1 MPFAIILHCHTN
13 SVANVEKQKSTGR
26 PLDRDLQPTG
36 LVKGNPLRY
45 VIIGSSTETRVP
57 ANVISLLD
65 WHRQELSMTSID
77 ERLLES
83 KMIQIEQARAW
94 SPRVISKFETLIR
107 TGDEVSIFRANPL
120 AFARDRGVAEPEAID
135 LFLHAARTGLVDL
148 HWDILCPH
156 SGLVLES
163 FGKLRALRS
172 HFVCG
177 LCDIDGQTDL
187 DDFIQA
193 SFSVSPQVRR
203 LALHDVDSLS
213 IEDLHWK
220 LKFADSG
227 RLPGGQT
234 RFVDVL
240 RTLVRGMTYLP
251 AGVTTTLQ
259 TEIKSGA
266 LSGVNVQTQAGFT
279 LPVVDSSEPPP
290 STPTIIRIAYDGQ
303 RFTSAVSAV
312 PSGGTVFEI
321 SNTGTKRG
329 SVLLINWP
337 PEIVAMPE
345 KPMLEFDPYVSGG
358 MLLTRQTFRK
368 LFRSERVDEEE
379 GLGVRQVTLLFTDL
393 KGSTALYEHLGDLNA
408 YALVREH
415 FALLDAVAQRH
426 AGAIVK
432 TIGDAVMAAF
442 SRPVDAVAAA
452 LQMLQGI
459 GQFNFEREQPAI
471 ILKMGAHCGPSIAVT
486 LNENLDYF
494 GQTVNIAARV
504 QSFADAGEICL
515 TEALYTAPGVRELL
529 TGHDV
534 EEFDAP
540 LRGVEGNA
548 RVYRITG
555 RS

>member
-1 MPFAIILHCHTN
+1 
-13 SVANVEKQKSTGR
+13 
-26 PLDRDLQPTG
+26 
-36 LVKGNPLRY
+36 
-45 VIIGSSTETRVP
+45 
-57 ANVISLLD
+57 
-65 WHRQELSMTSID
+65 MTSID

-83 KMIQIEQARAW
+83 KMTQIEQARAW

-107 TGDEVSIFRANPL
+107 SGEEVSVYRANPL
-120 AFARDRGVAEPEAID
+120 AFARDRGVAEAESID
-135 LFLHAARTGLVDL
+135 LFLHAARAGLIDM

-177 LCDIDGQTDL
+177 LCDIDGQTEL
-187 DDFIQA
+187 DEFIEV

-203 LALHDVDSLS
+203 LALHDVDNLS

-220 LKFADSG
+220 LKFAETG
-227 RLPGGQT
+227 RLPGGGT
-234 RFVDVL
+234 RFVDFL
-240 RTLVRGMTYLP
+240 RGLVRGMTYLP
-251 AGVTTTLQ
+251 SGVTTTLQ
-259 TEIKSGA
+259 AEIGPGA
-266 LSGVNVQTQAGFT
+266 LSGVNVQTQAGFM
-279 LPVVDSSEPPP
+279 LPVADSRAAVPTPN
-290 STPTIIRIAYDGQ
+290 TPTIVRIVYDGQ
-303 RFTSAVSAV
+303 RFTPAVMAL
-312 PSGGTVFEI
+312 PPGFAVFEI
-321 SNTGTKRG
+321 TNTGPKRG
-329 SVLLINWP
+329 SLLLINWP

-345 KPMLEFDPYVSGG
+345 KPALEFEPYVSGG

-379 GLGVRQVTLLFTDL
+379 GLGIRQVTFLFTDL
-393 KGSTALYEHLGDLNA
+393 KGSTALYERLGDLNA

-415 FALLDAVAQRH
+415 FALLDAAAHRH

-432 TIGDAVMAAF
+432 TIGDAVMVAF

-452 LQMLQGI
+452 LRILQEI
-459 GQFNFEREQPAI
+459 GQFNREHSAPAI

-529 TGHDV
+529 VGDDV

-548 RVYRITG
+548 RVYRVTG

>member
-1 MPFAIILHCHTN
+1 MIP
-13 SVANVEKQKSTGR
+13 
-26 PLDRDLQPTG
+26 
-36 LVKGNPLRY
+36 
-45 VIIGSSTETRVP
+45 
-57 ANVISLLD
+57 
-65 WHRQELSMTSID
+65 ID
-77 ERLLES
+77 ERLLEN
-83 KMIQIEQARAW
+83 KMTQIEQARAW

-107 TGDEVSIFRANPL
+107 SGDEVSVYRANPL
-120 AFARDRGVAEPEAID
+120 IFARDRGVAEAESID
-135 LFLHAARTGLVDL
+135 LFLHAARAGLVDM

-187 DDFIQA
+187 DDFIEV

-203 LALHDVDSLS
+203 LALHDIDNLS
-213 IEDLHWK
+213 IEDLHWN
-220 LKFADSG
+220 LKFTNSG

-234 RFVDVL
+234 RFVDIL
-240 RTLVRGMTYLP
+240 RGFVRGMSYLP
-251 AGVTTTLQ
+251 PGMTTTLRS
-259 TEIKSGA
+259 EIGPGA
-266 LSGVNVQTQAGFT
+266 LSGVNVQTQAGFM
-279 LPVVDSSEPPP
+279 LPVVDSPAAVPTP
-290 STPTIIRIAYDGQ
+290 NIPTIVRITYDGQ
-303 RFTSAVSAV
+303 RFTPAVSGV
-312 PSGGTVFEI
+312 PSGPAVFEVN
-321 SNTGTKRG
+321 NTGPKRG
-329 SVLLINWP
+329 SLLLINWP

-345 KPMLEFDPYVSGG
+345 KPTLEFDPYVSGG

-368 LFRSERVDEEE
+368 LFRSERVDEDE
-379 GLGVRQVTLLFTDL
+379 GLGIRQVTFLFTDL
-393 KGSTALYEHLGDLNA
+393 KGSTALYELLGDLNA

-415 FALLDAVAQRH
+415 FAFLDEVARRH
-426 AGAIVK
+426 AGVIVK

-442 SRPVDAVAAA
+442 SRPVDTVAAA
-452 LQMLQGI
+452 LDILQEI
-459 GQFNFEREQPAI
+459 GHFNREHGEPAI
-471 ILKMGAHCGPSIAVT
+471 ILKMGAHCGPSIVVT

-515 TEALYTAPGVRELL
+515 TEALYTASGVRELL
-529 TGHDV
+529 AGNNL

-548 RVYRITG
+548 RVYRVTG

>member
-1 MPFAIILHCHTN
+1 
-13 SVANVEKQKSTGR
+13 
-26 PLDRDLQPTG
+26 
-36 LVKGNPLRY
+36 
-45 VIIGSSTETRVP
+45 
-57 ANVISLLD
+57 
-65 WHRQELSMTSID
+65 MTSID

-83 KMIQIEQARAW
+83 KMTQIEQARAW

-107 TGDEVSIFRANPL
+107 NGDELSIFRANPL

-135 LFLHAARTGLVDL
+135 LFLHAARAGLFDL

-187 DDFIQA
+187 DDFIEA

-203 LALHDVDSLS
+203 LALHDIDNLS

-240 RTLVRGMTYLP
+240 RTLVRGMAYLP

-259 TEIKSGA
+259 AEIGPGA
-266 LSGVNVQTQAGFT
+266 LSGVNVQTQAGFM
-279 LPVVDSSEPPP
+279 LPVVDSSAAASAPG
-290 STPTIIRIAYDGQ
+290 TPTIIRIDYDGQ
-303 RFTSAVSAV
+303 RFTSPVSAV
-312 PSGGTVFEI
+312 PSGPAVFEV
-321 SNTGTKRG
+321 SNAGPKRG
-329 SVLLINWP
+329 SLLLINWP
-337 PEIVAMPE
+337 PEIVAMRE
-345 KPMLEFDPYVSGG
+345 KPTLEFDPYVSGG

-452 LQMLQGI
+452 LHMLQEI
-459 GQFNFEREQPAI
+459 GQFNREQRQPAI

-529 TGHDV
+529 TGRHV
-534 EEFDAP
+534 ETFEAP
-540 LRGVEGNA
+540 LRGVEGSA

>member
-1 MPFAIILHCHTN
+1 
-13 SVANVEKQKSTGR
+13 
-26 PLDRDLQPTG
+26 
-36 LVKGNPLRY
+36 
-45 VIIGSSTETRVP
+45 
-57 ANVISLLD
+57 
-65 WHRQELSMTSID
+65 MTSID
-77 ERLLES
+77 ERLLETR
-83 KMIQIEQARAW
+83 MTQIEEARSW

-107 TGDEVSIFRANPL
+107 SGDEVSLYRANPL
-120 AFARDRGVAEPEAID
+120 AFARDRGVAEPESID
-135 LFLHAARTGLVDL
+135 LFLHAARAGLVDM

-163 FGKLRALRS
+163 FGRLRALRS

-187 DDFIQA
+187 DDFIEV

-203 LALHDVDSLS
+203 LALHDVDNLS

-220 LKFADSG
+220 LKFANGG
-227 RLPGGQT
+227 RLPGGQA

-240 RTLVRGMTYLP
+240 RSLVRGMAYLP
-251 AGVTTTLQ
+251 SGMVTTLRA
-259 TEIKSGA
+259 EIGPGA
-266 LSGVNVQTQAGFT
+266 LSGVNVQTQAGFMIS
-279 LPVVDSSEPPP
+279 VVDPAAATNPDA
-290 STPTIIRIAYDGQ
+290 PTVVRIGYDGQ
-303 RFTSAVSAV
+303 RFTLAVSTV
-312 PSGGTVFEI
+312 PSGPVVFEI
-321 SNTGTKRG
+321 SNTGPKRG
-329 SVLLINWP
+329 SLLLINWP

-345 KPMLEFDPYVSGG
+345 KPTLEFDPYVSGG

-379 GLGVRQVTLLFTDL
+379 GLGIRQVTFLFTDL
-393 KGSTALYEHLGDLNA
+393 KGSTALYERLGDLNA
-408 YALVREH
+408 YALVRQH
-415 FALLDAVAQRH
+415 FALLDAVAHRH

-452 LQMLQGI
+452 LGMLQEI
-459 GQFNFEREQPAI
+459 GKFNREHGHPAI

-515 TEALYTAPGVRELL
+515 TEALYTAPGVRQLL
-529 TGHDV
+529 AGHNV

-540 LRGVEGNA
+540 LRGVEGDA
-548 RVYRITG
+548 RVYRATG

>member
-1 MPFAIILHCHTN
+1 
-13 SVANVEKQKSTGR
+13 
-26 PLDRDLQPTG
+26 
-36 LVKGNPLRY
+36 
-45 VIIGSSTETRVP
+45 
-57 ANVISLLD
+57 
-65 WHRQELSMTSID
+65 MTSID
-77 ERLLES
+77 ERLLEIR
-83 KMIQIEQARAW
+83 MTQIEQARAW
-94 SPRVISKFETLIR
+94 SPRVIAKFETLIR
-107 TGDEVSIFRANPL
+107 SGDEVSVYRANPL
-120 AFARDRGVAEPEAID
+120 AFARDRGVAEPESID
-135 LFLHAARTGLVDL
+135 LFLHAARAGLVDL

-187 DDFIQA
+187 DDFIEV

-203 LALHDVDSLS
+203 LALYDVDNLS

-251 AGVTTTLQ
+251 PGVTRTLQ
-259 TEIKSGA
+259 AEIGPGA
-266 LSGVNVQTQAGFT
+266 LSGVNVQTQAGFM
-279 LPVVDSSEPPP
+279 LPVVGSSAAGPTPN
-290 STPTIIRIAYDGQ
+290 TPTIIRITYDGQ
-303 RFTSAVSAV
+303 RFTSAVSVV
-312 PSGGTVFEI
+312 PSGPAVFEI
-321 SNTGTKRG
+321 SNTGPKRG
-329 SVLLINWP
+329 SLLLINWP
-337 PEIVAMPE
+337 PEVVALPE
-345 KPMLEFDPYVSGG
+345 KPTLEFDPYVSGG

-379 GLGVRQVTLLFTDL
+379 GLGIRQVTLLFTDL

-415 FALLDAVAQRH
+415 FALLDAAAHRH

-452 LQMLQGI
+452 LNILQEI
-459 GQFNFEREQPAI
+459 RQFNREHGQPAI

-515 TEALYTAPGVRELL
+515 TEALYTASGVRQVLA
-529 TGHDV
+529 GHDV
-534 EEFDAP
+534 EEFEAP
-540 LRGVEGNA
+540 LRGVEGDA

>member
-1 MPFAIILHCHTN
+1 
-13 SVANVEKQKSTGR
+13 
-26 PLDRDLQPTG
+26 
-36 LVKGNPLRY
+36 
-45 VIIGSSTETRVP
+45 
-57 ANVISLLD
+57 
-65 WHRQELSMTSID
+65 MT
-77 ERLLES
+77 
-83 KMIQIEQARAW
+83 QIEQARTW

-107 TGDEVSIFRANPL
+107 SGDEVSLYRANPL
-120 AFARDRGVAEPEAID
+120 AFARDRGVAEPESID
-135 LFLHAARTGLVDL
+135 LFLHAARAGLVDM

-163 FGKLRALRS
+163 FGRLRALRS

-187 DDFIQA
+187 DDFIEV

-203 LALHDVDSLS
+203 LALHDVDNLS

-220 LKFADSG
+220 LKFSDGG
-227 RLPGGQT
+227 RLPGGRA

-240 RTLVRGMTYLP
+240 RSLVRGMTYLP
-251 AGVTTTLQ
+251 SGVLTTLRA
-259 TEIKSGA
+259 EIGPGA
-266 LSGVNVQTQAGFT
+266 LSGVNVQTQAGFMISVADPAAGAT
-279 LPVVDSSEPPP
+279 SNA
-290 STPTIIRIAYDGQ
+290 PTIVRIAYDGQ
-303 RFTSAVSAV
+303 RFTPAVSIV
-312 PSGGTVFEI
+312 PSGSVVFEI
-321 SNTGTKRG
+321 SNTGPKRG
-329 SVLLINWP
+329 SLLLINWP

-345 KPMLEFDPYVSGG
+345 KPTLEFDPYVSGG

-379 GLGVRQVTLLFTDL
+379 GLGIRQVTFLFTDL
-393 KGSTALYEHLGDLNA
+393 KGSTALYERLGDLNA
-408 YALVREH
+408 YALVRQH
-415 FALLDAVAQRH
+415 FALLDAVAHRH

-442 SRPVDAVAAA
+442 SRPVDAVVAA
-452 LQMLQGI
+452 LEILEEI
-459 GQFNFEREQPAI
+459 GQFNREHGRPAI

-515 TEALYTAPGVRELL
+515 TEALYTASGVRQMLA
-529 TGHDV
+529 GHDA
-534 EEFDAP
+534 EEFGAP
-540 LRGVEGNA
+540 LRGVEGDA
-548 RVYRITG
+548 RVYRVTG

>member
-1 MPFAIILHCHTN
+1 
-13 SVANVEKQKSTGR
+13 
-26 PLDRDLQPTG
+26 
-36 LVKGNPLRY
+36 
-45 VIIGSSTETRVP
+45 
-57 ANVISLLD
+57 
-65 WHRQELSMTSID
+65 MTSID
-77 ERLLES
+77 ERLLEN
-83 KMIQIEQARAW
+83 KMAQVEQARTW

-107 TGDEVSIFRANPL
+107 SGDEISVYRANPL
-120 AFARDRGVAEPEAID
+120 SFARDRGVAEPESID
-135 LFLHAARTGLVDL
+135 LFLHAARAGLVDM

-187 DDFIQA
+187 DDFIEV

-203 LALHDVDSLS
+203 LALYDVDNLS

-220 LKFADSG
+220 LKFANSG

-240 RTLVRGMTYLP
+240 RSLVRGMTYLP
-251 AGVTTTLQ
+251 PGVTTKLRA
-259 TEIKSGA
+259 EISPGA
-266 LSGVNVQTQAGFT
+266 LSGVNVQTQAGFVF
-279 LPVVDSSEPPP
+279 PVVDSPAAAA
-290 STPTIIRIAYDGQ
+290 TPGSPAIVRITYDGQ
-303 RFTSAVSAV
+303 RFTPAVSAV
-312 PSGGTVFEI
+312 PSGPAVFEI
-321 SNTGTKRG
+321 SNTGPKRG
-329 SVLLINWP
+329 SLLLINWP

-345 KPMLEFDPYVSGG
+345 KPTLEFDPYVSGG
-358 MLLTRQTFRK
+358 MLLTRQSFRR
-368 LFRSERVDEEE
+368 LFRSERVDEQE
-379 GLGVRQVTLLFTDL
+379 GLGIRQVTFLFTDL
-393 KGSTALYEHLGDLNA
+393 KGSTALYERLGDLNA

-415 FALLDAVAQRH
+415 FALLDAAANRH

-442 SRPVDAVAAA
+442 SRPVDALAAA
-452 LQMLQGI
+452 LHIRQEI
-459 GQFNFEREQPAI
+459 GRFNREHGEPAI
-471 ILKMGAHCGPSIAVT
+471 VLKMGAHCGPSIAVT

-515 TEALYTAPGVRELL
+515 TEALYTASGVRQLL
-529 TGHDV
+529 AGHDV

-540 LRGVEGNA
+540 LRGVEGSA
-548 RVYRITG
+548 RVYRVTG